1 MASRHNESF
10 YCTFNL
16 EKVFAKIREM
26 LFLLQSSLM
35 RSGVEC
41 VHKTLLI
48 FTSLIHSTVFK
59 NVSFKMEGEN
69 AVRFCFY

>member
-35 RSGVEC
+35 RSEVC
-41 VHKTLLI
+41 SQKI
-48 FTSLIHSTVFK
+48 IDIYFINSLKTVFK
-59 NVSFKMEGEN
+59 NVSFKMKGEN